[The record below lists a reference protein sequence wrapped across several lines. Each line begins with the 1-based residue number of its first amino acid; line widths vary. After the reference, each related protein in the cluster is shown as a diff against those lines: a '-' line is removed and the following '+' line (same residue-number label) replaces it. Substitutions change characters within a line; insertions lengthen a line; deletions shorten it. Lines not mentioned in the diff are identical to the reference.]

1 MQRCSFGR
9 TGSMFAVN
17 HDNVRQPS
25 LVNLV
30 WFNRATMWVRHGRP
44 NLSKSHCLSGACT
57 FRIHKGASGTLT
69 RSPGSWNE
77 KLWISIAYTSNRFD
91 RIACKQYVNLECE
104 SLKFLKEVHGT
115 EGLPLY
121 SVGGSF
127 EFTTVV
133 AILLSL
139 KLLMLGSRFA
149 TVTARAKETLIN
161 LGSVHPTV
169 QARFLLISWSS
180 LKVKCCFAQLFDVRK
195 ICERSAWC
203 FLMFLDVSW
212 CFLMFLD
219 AWFFSKLVKSPW
231 LHQLMPGVA
240 SGFPLAGI
248 ASRRRSRDII
258 RGEETKMKL
267 SWMLMNLIWELFL
280 MDHSTVPKCYIHF
293 GVLVSSC
300 PRFCFKRIQKKCLY
314 CVDVFLV
321 DLFPA
326 QS

>member
-1 MQRCSFGR
+1 MFFAPLARCSVAASDGLAACLQW
-9 TGSMFAVN
+9 TMTTCGSPAWWI
-17 HDNVRQPS
+17 
-25 LVNLV
+25 
-30 WFNRATMWVRHGRP
+30 WFNWATTWVRHGRP
-44 NLSKSHCLSGACT
+44 NLSKSHCLSGAWT

-139 KLLMLGSRFA
+139 KLLMLGPRFA
-149 TVTARAKETLIN
+149 TVIARAKEKLIN

-180 LKVKCCFAQLFDVRK
+180 LKVKCCFALLFDLRK
-195 ICERSAWC
+195 ICERSA
-203 FLMFLDVSW
+203 
-212 CFLMFLD
+212 
-219 AWFFSKLVKSPW
+219 
-231 LHQLMPGVA
+231 
-240 SGFPLAGI
+240 
-248 ASRRRSRDII
+248 
-258 RGEETKMKL
+258 
-267 SWMLMNLIWELFL
+267 
-280 MDHSTVPKCYIHF
+280 
-293 GVLVSSC
+293 
-300 PRFCFKRIQKKCLY
+300 
-314 CVDVFLV
+314 
-321 DLFPA
+321 
-326 QS
+326 

>member
-1 MQRCSFGR
+1 MFYAPLAPCSVAASDGLAACLQW
-9 TGSMFAVN
+9 TMTTCGSPAWWI
-17 HDNVRQPS
+17 
-25 LVNLV
+25 
-30 WFNRATMWVRHGRP
+30 WFNRATMRHGRP
-44 NLSKSHCLSGACT
+44 NLSKSHCLSGAWT
-57 FRIHKGASGTLT
+57 FRIHKEASGTLT

-195 ICERSAWC
+195 ICERC
-203 FLMFLDVSW
+203 FFLMFG
-212 CFLMFLD
+212 F
-219 AWFFSKLVKSPW
+219 SPW
-231 LHQLMPGVA
+231 WNH
-240 SGFPLAGI
+240 
-248 ASRRRSRDII
+248 
-258 RGEETKMKL
+258 RG
-267 SWMLMNLIWELFL
+267 SI
-280 MDHSTVPKCYIHF
+280 
-293 GVLVSSC
+293 SSC
-300 PRFCFKRIQKKCLY
+300 QALLRAFLWQGSRHEGEAEISFVVKKPKWS
-314 CVDVFLV
+314 FLGCWWIW
-321 DLFPA
+321 FE
-326 QS
+326 SCSW